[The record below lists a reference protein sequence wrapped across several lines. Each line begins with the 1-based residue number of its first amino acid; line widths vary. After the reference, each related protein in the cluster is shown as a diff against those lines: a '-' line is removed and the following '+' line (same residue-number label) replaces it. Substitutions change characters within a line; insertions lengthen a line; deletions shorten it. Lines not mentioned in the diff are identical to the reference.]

1 MLGHKLFFLCLF
13 FWHRRSVFS
22 TTAVLKPLYF
32 CVKPRSDAS
41 RSAWDLIFS
50 SFADQQLQAQSK
62 PSGKLLLLFI
72 QGSFTRAHP
81 LLSQQCP
88 FFFLFFAYTQTPPP
102 THTHTQ
108 NQEKPSPTAVFYSC
122 GFTAGAFLRDTLAVA
137 VEQRETFSWNL
148 PLKTLNNLPVT
159 SVCITAEL
167 PLAPN

>member
-1 MLGHKLFFLCLF
+1 MLGHTLFLLCLF
-13 FWHRRSVFS
+13 FWHQRSVFS
-22 TTAVLKPLYF
+22 TTADLKPLYF

-88 FFFLFFAYTQTPPP
+88 FFFLFLHTHRHPP
-102 THTHTQ
+102 THTHSKLGEAWSNRSLLQ
-108 NQEKPSPTAVFYSC
+108 LWLYSRC
-122 GFTAGAFLRDTLAVA
+122 
-137 VEQRETFSWNL
+137 L
-148 PLKTLNNLPVT
+148 PQGHL
-159 SVCITAEL
+159 SGSC
-167 PLAPN
+167 

>member
-1 MLGHKLFFLCLF
+1 MLGHKLFLLCLF
-13 FWHRRSVFS
+13 FWHQRSVFS
-22 TTAVLKPLYF
+22 TTADLKPLYF

-88 FFFLFFAYTQTPPP
+88 FFFFFCIHTDTHPP
-102 THTHTQ
+102 THTQ
-108 NQEKPSPTAVFYSC
+108 NWEKPGPTAVFYSC